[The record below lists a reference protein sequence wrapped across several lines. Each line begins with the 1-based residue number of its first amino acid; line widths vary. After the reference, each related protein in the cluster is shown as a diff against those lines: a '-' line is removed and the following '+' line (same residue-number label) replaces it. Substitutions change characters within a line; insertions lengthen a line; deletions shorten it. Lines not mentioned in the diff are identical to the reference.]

1 MNDELLL
8 NFISLL
14 ALKTRWINKEIEF
27 ETFNNSVK
35 TFSIVYKIDID
46 TVILSLGITPT
57 K

>member
-14 ALKTRWINKEIEF
+14 ALKTKWVNKEIEF
-27 ETFNNSVK
+27 ETFNNSIK
-35 TFSIVYKIDID
+35 AFSIVYKIDVD
-46 TVILSLGITPT
+46 TVVLSLGLTPT